1 MDEEWRPGTG
11 TRSVASIVRVA
22 AADEGENCS
31 GGSGGSGCGGDASAR
46 ATTATAQP
54 PNGGGACHT
63 LSSPLS
69 GRLPPSSPPL
79 HSPSQVL
86 CSRRLG
92 HFGGVAAA
100 AAVSVQVALF
110 GPLQTTIAFQYRT
123 ALATVP
129 ALRGLLAAGG
139 LRRLYA
145 GAPYGVAH
153 AALSRGGDTA
163 ANAAAL
169 SLGGGGGGAT
179 SGGGGGGVGG
189 RPGGGPPGGG
199 AADGVPPL
207 GLAATVA
214 ATAPASVAAA
224 AWRTALLPLEVA
236 RTNLQVRGAAGG
248 GARLRASVAAAGVR
262 ALYSGGLASAASTGT
277 GHLVFFSTLNAL
289 HARVPAA
296 PDQTGEAG
304 ALTRWAG
311 IGLAASAVADTANNG
326 LRVIT
331 TAAQTRGRNEPR
343 PHLDG
348 PNHAGSVAR
357 WRHADELAHPRHP
370 VRPPAQVLDHP
381 PPEAHGHNRDGLGF
395 LLPRTRV
402 LNGAHQDAAGD
413 AGGGKEDLLTAGVH
427 DHVAGAPRQDAGAG
441 AAVLEEAHP
450 GGRPRGGGGD
460 DGHGSGE
467 QGGDQGDQAP
477 GGAHDDGGGRGG
489 GGAERGGGGG

>member
-1 MDEEWRPGTG
+1 MHDFCISVK
-11 TRSVASIVRVA
+11 RSSSA
-22 AADEGENCS
+22 AAD
-31 GGSGGSGCGGDASAR
+31 AA
-46 ATTATAQP
+46 AA
-54 PNGGGACHT
+54 
-63 LSSPLS
+63 
-69 GRLPPSSPPL
+69 
-79 HSPSQVL
+79 
-86 CSRRLG
+86 
-92 HFGGVAAA
+92 GVAAA

-331 TAAQTRGRNEPR
+331 TAAQTRG
-343 PHLDG
+343 
-348 PNHAGSVAR
+348 
-357 WRHADELAHPRHP
+357 ADAA
-370 VRPPAQVLDHP
+370 RPPAYGPLV
-381 PPEAHGHNRDGLGF
+381 RGLLARGGVWGLVGRG
-395 LLPRTRV
+395 LLTRV
-402 LNGAHQDAAGD
+402 AANGGQAIFFMVAWKGMEARVRAAMGLD
-413 AGGGKEDLLTAGVH
+413 EE
-427 DHVAGAPRQDAGAG
+427 GA
-441 AAVLEEAHP
+441 V
-450 GGRPRGGGGD
+450 
-460 DGHGSGE
+460 DG
-467 QGGDQGDQAP
+467 
-477 GGAHDDGGGRGG
+477 
-489 GGAERGGGGG
+489 